1 MSPLV
6 QNYLFHISNA
16 IVYQNE
22 HSQGFHSP
30 APQNKAIILIL
41 SEEYVM
47 DLLYWKIYMGLMRL
61 LMYSAS
67 VI

>member
-6 QNYLFHISNA
+6 KNSLFHISNA

-22 HSQGFHSP
+22 RSQGLQSP
-30 APQNKAIILIL
+30 VQQNKAVIIVC
-41 SEEYVM
+41 SEEYTM